1 MTMDDFCLYGAAGV
15 LAVAAVLVLVRTVIG
30 PSVLDRSIGLDTLSA
45 IILAAIAVDA
55 AQHHDGG
62 LLPMLL
68 LLALVGFTGSVSI
81 ARFYGGGERGDEAAG
96 QVSGDDGCVVPG
108 ALDPLAGMLP
118 EPLPE
123 SELEKRR
130 EEGL

>member
-15 LAVAAVLVLVRTVIG
+15 LVVSAVLVLLRTVIG
-30 PSVLDRSIGLDTLSA
+30 PTVLDRAVGLDTLSA
-45 IILAAIAVDA
+45 ICLAAIAVDA
-55 AQHHDGG
+55 AQHHDGEF
-62 LLPMLL
+62 LPILL
-68 LLALVGFTGSVSI
+68 LLALVGFTGSVCL
-81 ARFYGGGERGDEAAG
+81 ARFAGGGEEI
-96 QVSGDDGCVVPG
+96 SGEDGCLGPDD
-108 ALDPLAGMLP
+108 LDPLAGTLP